1 VYFIPEEKLVLFDL
15 LSLKR
20 THIKK
25 IGTTAISENDIL
37 GVLYSAGN

>member
-1 VYFIPEEKLVLFDL
+1 VFFITEGKLVVFDM

-25 IGTTAISENDIL
+25 IGTTALSENDIL
-37 GVLYSAGN
+37 GVLFSAGN